1 MRTASCLTLI
11 ALGAILAFAVTGHP
25 SFLNIQVAGWVI
37 MLTGFAGMF
46 IPPRRYGW
54 LRRRLVLRRD
64 AGGSLTSRV
73 SEARYPPYVMLNP
86 SGAEMNA
93 PRWPI
98 TRGRR
103 ARRGLGQSSSDA
115 PTAPDEHP
123 DQAGE
128 PRDSTERPVPDA
140 PAEEIVDEYVQ
151 E

>member
-1 MRTASCLTLI
+1 MRTASSLTLI

-37 MLTGFAGMF
+37 MLIGFAGMF
-46 IPPRRYGW
+46 VPPRRYGW

-64 AGGSLTSRV
+64 AGGELTSRV

-98 TRGRR
+98 NRARR
-103 ARRGLGQSSSDA
+103 ARRSLGQPATDA

-123 DQAGE
+123 EQAGE
-128 PRDSTERPVPDA
+128 PDDDTEHLVPNV

>member
-46 IPPRRYGW
+46 VPPRRYGW

-64 AGGSLTSRV
+64 AGGTLTSRV

-98 TRGRR
+98 SRR
-103 ARRGLGQSSSDA
+103 ARRGVGQASAQDA
-115 PTAPDEHP
+115 PAVRDEHP

-128 PRDSTERPVPDA
+128 PTDDTEQLVPDV

>member
-11 ALGAILAFAVTGHP
+11 ALGAIFAFAVRGHP

-46 IPPRRYGW
+46 VPPRRYGW

-64 AGGSLTSRV
+64 AGGTLTSRV

-103 ARRGLGQSSSDA
+103 AKRAAGQAATDA
-115 PTAPDEHP
+115 PTVQDEHP

-128 PRDSTERPVPDA
+128 PSDNTEQLVPNV